1 MTWFANCRS
10 QWRSLVGPNPRPCLK
25 TSGPK
30 TAFDTPHRGPVT
42 AGPVCPLRWPGC
54 CGGRS
59 DVPGPRTFL
68 AGRSR
73 SGGPGW

>member
-30 TAFDTPHRGPVT
+30 TAFDNAAP
-42 AGPVCPLRWPGC
+42 WPGH
-54 CGGRS
+54 GG
-59 DVPGPRTFL
+59 
-68 AGRSR
+68 
-73 SGGPGW
+73 SGLPATVAWLMRPQK

>member
-42 AGPVCPLRWPGC
+42 AGPVCPLRWPG
-54 CGGRS
+54 
-59 DVPGPRTFL
+59 
-68 AGRSR
+68 
-73 SGGPGW
+73 